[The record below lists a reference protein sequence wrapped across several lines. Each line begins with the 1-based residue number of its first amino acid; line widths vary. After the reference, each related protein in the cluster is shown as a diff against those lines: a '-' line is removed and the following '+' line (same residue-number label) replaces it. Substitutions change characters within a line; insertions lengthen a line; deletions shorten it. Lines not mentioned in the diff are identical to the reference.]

1 MGTIQR
7 RPNGR
12 YTAKVRK
19 SGFPAQSRTFLT
31 RADAQ
36 RWITE
41 TEAAMSRACFV
52 DTTTARSLLLRD
64 ALHRYEQEVTPTKRG
79 HESETIRLRALARD
93 ALASYSLAN
102 LTPPVFA
109 QWRDRRLR
117 TVSGSTVNRE
127 LNLLH
132 HVLEVARKDWGIA
145 MSANP
150 VSDVR
155 RPRSNPGR
163 ERRLSIPE
171 QAMLLYECRQSR
183 SWWLAPIVELAIHT
197 GMRQGEVRSLLWENI
212 DLDRQVAVLPAAATK
227 TLTLRGVPLN
237 SRSVAV
243 LSSLPGARRGP
254 VFPGV
259 TRDAVKLAFK
269 RARVRAGLA
278 DFRFHDT
285 RHEATSRLFELGLN
299 PVEVAA
305 VTGHKTQ
312 AMLARYT
319 HLQAS
324 ELVKKL
330 G

>member
-19 SGFPAQSRTFLT
+19 SGFPAQSRTFFT

-52 DTTTARSLLLRD
+52 DTATARSLLLRD
-64 ALHRYEQEVTPTKRG
+64 ALHRYEREITPTKRG
-79 HESETIRLRALARD
+79 HESEAIRLRALARD

-102 LTPPVFA
+102 LTPAALA

-132 HVLEVARKDWGIA
+132 HVIEVARKDWAVAIP
-145 MSANP
+145 SNP

-171 QAMLLYECRQSR
+171 QSVLLYECKQSR
-183 SWWLAPIVELAIHT
+183 SWWLAPIVELAVHT

-212 DLDRQVAVLPAAATK
+212 DLVKQVAVLPAAATK
-227 TLTLRGVPLN
+227 TLTMRGVPLN
-237 SRSVAV
+237 SRCVAI
-243 LSSLPGARRGP
+243 LSSLPGDRRGP
-254 VFPGV
+254 VFPDV
-259 TRDAVKLAFK
+259 TRNAVKLAFK
-269 RARVRAGLA
+269 RARARAGLS

-299 PVEVAA
+299 PVEVAS